1 MTLKPALLALP
12 FLALL
17 AACGD
22 KDSAGASAERQT
34 AAGEIL
40 PGTISDEMLP
50 LDSVKSQSP
59 PMKDSS
65 SDKGGTKAGGDSTAT
80 EEAEA
85 EAEAEA
91 EGDAADAPAAAPSSS
106 PSAAAAP
113 EPSISLGDRAT
124 RQD

>member
-1 MTLKPALLALP
+1 MTFKPALLALP

-34 AAGEIL
+34 AAGEVL

-59 PMKDSS
+59 PMKDSP
-65 SDKGGTKAGGDSTAT
+65 SDKGGTKPDGDSAAT
-80 EEAEA
+80 AEA
-85 EAEAEA
+85 D
-91 EGDAADAPAAAPSSS
+91 GDAADAPAAAPSAS
-106 PSAAAAP
+106 PSAAAAAAAAP
-113 EPSISLGDRAT
+113 EPGISLGDRAT
-124 RQD
+124 RED

>member
-85 EAEAEA
+85 EAEAE
-91 EGDAADAPAAAPSSS
+91 GDAADAPAAAPSSS

>member
-59 PMKDSS
+59 PMKDSP

-80 EEAEA
+80 AEA
-85 EAEAEA
+85 EAGAG
-91 EGDAADAPAAAPSSS
+91 GDAADAPAAAPSSS
-106 PSAAAAP
+106 PSAAAPP